1 MPQENTETHA
11 TKIVIYLT
19 LSFGWLAIAY
29 FAGKVI
35 PHQPLWFALAITLL
49 FGLPLFF
56 AGSYAVTIQRIFNAS
71 QFRHVG
77 ILHWFLTR
85 RILANIGWIIWSL
98 VFAFILLVYIGT
110 ANSLEWISFLASIPI
125 FAIIST
131 LFTPIS
137 TKEYKPYIAVYK
149 TLAWSRWVTALAMSA
164 FSIFLIKLFG
174 ENRQYAT
181 LTEAIESESAR
192 LTGASNSI
200 FIHETTQILGFFEG
214 VKQFTL
220 SNLSSL
226 DNGVYLAVIFLGNV
240 MIFYNITL
248 AISAFMV
255 PLSEYRRILTPV
267 QDTNEPERIAPRSLA
282 ITSAFVV
289 FFVVFIYTPSFLYFD
304 GWLRSN
310 PASVEHLRMTQQKV
324 IQTAEMIG
332 NDYYKPGTS
341 EQIEKAYFDSISKL
355 DTSIQELREA
365 TKISFEK
372 MTDNVDDYLD
382 WYYSL
387 PGEYER
393 IIALASGA
401 LEEWM
406 AEKLQQHLMK
416 GNAFAPVQQ
425 SIENTIKNNEQL
437 RLEHQER
444 IKHILAENYIEP
456 ANLQLEI
463 IKTSSLDALKEPPSH
478 SVIVNLENRMLISG
492 GLGATGAF
500 TGAIAGKI
508 TAKVAGKG
516 AIKLGAQAL
525 IKITAGKAVSA
536 LGGTAAGAAT
546 GMAIGSVIP
555 GIGTAIGAAIGGI
568 AGGLTIGL
576 TVEKLLLMLEEAF
589 SREEF
594 KQQILQAIEEER
606 IEFEKSLEVRMESN
620 TITMN

>member
-1 MPQENTETHA
+1 MSPRNTEIHA
-11 TKIVIYLT
+11 TRIIVYFI
-19 LSFGWLAIAY
+19 LSLGWFSIAY
-29 FAGKVI
+29 FAGEMI
-35 PHQPLWFALAITLL
+35 PHQPLWFALFITLL
-49 FGLPLFF
+49 FGLPLFL
-56 AGSYAVTIQRIFNAS
+56 AGSYASTVHRIYKSS

-77 ILHWFLTR
+77 ILHWFSTR

-98 VFAFILLVYIGT
+98 AFAFILLVYIGT
-110 ANSLEWISFLASIPI
+110 ANPLEWISFLATIPI

-137 TKEYKPYIAVYK
+137 TKEYKPYIAVHK
-149 TLAWSRWVTALAMSA
+149 TLAWSRWVTALVMSA
-164 FSIFLIKLFG
+164 FFILLIKFFG
-174 ENRQYAT
+174 ENRQYET
-181 LTEAIESESAR
+181 LTEAVQTESAK
-192 LTGASNSI
+192 LSGASNSI
-200 FIHETTQILGFFEG
+200 FIHETTQILGFVEG
-214 VKQFTL
+214 AKQFTL

-226 DNGVYLAVIFLGNV
+226 DNGVYLAAIFLGSV

-248 AISAFMV
+248 AISSFMV
-255 PLSEYRRILTPV
+255 PLPEYRRILIPV
-267 QDTNEPERIAPRSLA
+267 QDTDIPARIPPRSLA
-282 ITSAFVV
+282 ITSAFVA
-289 FFVVFIYTPSFLYFD
+289 FFVVFIYVPSFLHFD

-310 PASVEHLRMTQQKV
+310 PESVEQLRTTQQKV
-324 IQTAEMIG
+324 IQTVEMIG

-365 TKISFEK
+365 TKIGFQK
-372 MTDNVDDYLD
+372 MANNVDDYLD

-393 IIALASGA
+393 IMALASGA

-406 AEKLQQHLMK
+406 VEKLQHHLMK
-416 GNAFAPVQQ
+416 GNAFGPVQQ
-425 SIENTIKNNEQL
+425 SIENAIKSNEQL
-437 RLEHQER
+437 RIEHQDR
-444 IKHILAENYIEP
+444 VKQILAENSIEP
-456 ANLQLEI
+456 ADLQLEI

-492 GLGATGAF
+492 SIGATGAI

-508 TAKVAGKG
+508 TAKVVGKG

-546 GMAIGSVIP
+546 GMAIGSVVP

-606 IEFEKSLEVRMESN
+606 VEFEKSLEGALESKVPL
-620 TITMN
+620 